1 MGLQMNSVVETQK
14 EGLLTS
20 FTPEYDKPEVDA
32 RPEII
37 NLPDGEKF
45 KDKFISE
52 EQRELL
58 LPQILVS

>member
-1 MGLQMNSVVETQK
+1 MNSGGESQK
-14 EGLLTS
+14 DNAESSLK
-20 FTPEYDKPEVDA
+20 PEVDKPEVDS

-37 NLPDGEKF
+37 NLPDGEKV

-58 LPQILVS
+58 LPQILVRFV

>member
-20 FTPEYDKPEVDA
+20 FKPEVDKPKVDS

-52 EQRELL
+52 EKRELL